1 MVAMKE
7 LIHFTAEWC
16 QPCKAMMPV
25 ITQFRDKHPDIT
37 YTKIDI
43 DENPDAAKFFG
54 IMGVPTFVSQI
65 EGLNHDRRTGR
76 SSLFQLEALFG

>member
-1 MVAMKE
+1 MKE

-16 QPCKAMMPV
+16 QPCKTMSPIV
-25 ITQFRDKHPDIT
+25 YQFKDKHPDIR

-54 IMGVPTFVSQI
+54 VMGVPTFISQVD
-65 EGLNHDRRTGR
+65 GLNFERRTGI
-76 SSLFQLEALFG
+76 STLFQLEALFNVL